1 MISASL
7 SKVGTPVSSVSC
19 RGQPFMQMLPLKI
32 SLHLRPIASSGAIP
46 VISLALLLKEVIIRL
61 WSTVKIPS
69 LMESKMV
76 AR

>member
-1 MISASL
+1 
-7 SKVGTPVSSVSC
+7 
-19 RGQPFMQMLPLKI
+19 MQMLPLKI